1 MAGWNRPP
9 RGPHRTST
17 TGVTVHRIP
26 GEGRYAHAE
35 REQRWLLPELPD
47 GLTDAASIVDRYLVG
62 TRLRLRSVTADG
74 ATTYKLGQKVRPEP
88 DSPAIVKLTNIYL
101 SGEEYEVLRA
111 LRGRDL
117 RKTRWR
123 SVHAA
128 GRLVVD
134 EFSDPLTGLVLAE
147 LELRPGEV
155 PKQVDVLAVDVSEDD
170 RFSGGRLAGL
180 SAADAAAL
188 RAEVDS
194 LLRTI

>member
-1 MAGWNRPP
+1 M
-9 RGPHRTST
+9 TL
-17 TGVTVHRIP
+17 HRIP
-26 GEGRYAHAE
+26 GEGRYAHVE

-47 GLTDAASIVDRYLVG
+47 ALTDPASIVDRYLVG
-62 TRLRLRSVTADG
+62 TRLRLRSVTTDD

-101 SGEEYEVLRA
+101 SGEEYAVLRA
-111 LRGRDL
+111 LPGRDL

-123 SVHAA
+123 SAHAA

-134 EFSDPLTGLVLAE
+134 EFGDPLTGLVLAE
-147 LELRPGEV
+147 LERRPGEALR
-155 PKQVDVLAVDVSEDD
+155 QLDLMAVDVSEDD

-180 SAADAAAL
+180 SASDAAAF